1 MNENKPL
8 QKQKGSKG
16 CAQWKPGQS
25 GNPKGRKPGTG
36 EVTKLRNSIAEHI
49 PSIIIQVDA
58 AQNGDIQAA
67 RLLLDRV
74 IPRIK
79 TIDSPVELAM
89 PTGTPADQCRA
100 VLTAVGDGLITVP
113 QGVQMMASIEAL
125 ARMAKIDKTE
135 KEQDEIDAKY
145 SFLP

>member
-1 MNENKPL
+1 
-8 QKQKGSKG
+8 
-16 CAQWKPGQS
+16 
-25 GNPKGRKPGTG
+25 
-36 EVTKLRNSIAEHI
+36 
-49 PSIIIQVDA
+49 
-58 AQNGDIQAA
+58 
-67 RLLLDRV
+67 
-74 IPRIK
+74 
-79 TIDSPVELAM
+79 M

-100 VLTAVGDGLITVP
+100 VLTAVVDGLITVP

>member
-36 EVTKLRNSIAEHI
+36 EVIKLRNSIAEHI

-79 TIDSPVELAM
+79 AIDSPVELAM
-89 PTGTPADQCRA
+89 ATGTPADQCRA
-100 VLTAVGDGLITVP
+100 VLTAVVDGLITVP

>member
-1 MNENKPL
+1 
-8 QKQKGSKG
+8 
-16 CAQWKPGQS
+16 
-25 GNPKGRKPGTG
+25 
-36 EVTKLRNSIAEHI
+36 
-49 PSIIIQVDA
+49 
-58 AQNGDIQAA
+58 
-67 RLLLDRV
+67 V

-79 TIDSPVELAM
+79 AIDSPVELAM
-89 PTGTPADQCRA
+89 ATGTPADQCRA
-100 VLTAVGDGLITVP
+100 VLTAVVDGLITVP

>member
-1 MNENKPL
+1 
-8 QKQKGSKG
+8 
-16 CAQWKPGQS
+16 
-25 GNPKGRKPGTG
+25 
-36 EVTKLRNSIAEHI
+36 
-49 PSIIIQVDA
+49 
-58 AQNGDIQAA
+58 
-67 RLLLDRV
+67 V

-79 TIDSPVELAM
+79 AIDSPVELAM